1 MRKLRKTKRPH
12 KKISRKSDEI
22 CITQVKG
29 AVVSVS
35 ATNTQNL
42 LSSILQM
49 FFAIFEKPLGSDN

>member
-42 LSSILQM
+42 LSSILQI
-49 FFAIFEKPLGSDN
+49 FFAIF